1 MQTVTIAETETDT
14 NAQTAPCCAHC
25 GSPKIRAALTR
36 SAFWHQDKLVVVED
50 IPAIVC
56 DGCHEQFFDDGT
68 IVVLDLLRGDGFPSE
83 QATGELRVPVFS
95 FGERAGVRSQ
105 RTS

>member
-1 MQTVTIAETETDT
+1 MQTVTIVETEID
-14 NAQTAPCCAHC
+14 ADAKAAPCCANC
-25 GSPKIRAALTR
+25 GSAKIRAARTR
-36 SAFWHQDKLVVVED
+36 SAFWHKDNLVVVED

-56 DGCHEQFFDDGT
+56 DACHEQFFDDGT
-68 IVVLDLLRGDGFPSE
+68 IVVLDLLRGDGFPPE